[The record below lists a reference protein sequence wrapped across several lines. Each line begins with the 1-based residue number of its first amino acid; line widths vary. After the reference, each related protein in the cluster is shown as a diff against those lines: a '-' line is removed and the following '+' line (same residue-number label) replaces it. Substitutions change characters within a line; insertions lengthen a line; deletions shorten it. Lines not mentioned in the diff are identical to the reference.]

1 MDDGDFDEN
10 QLANMVARAGS
21 SRLTGNFGR
30 LDLLAVIMPLSLVV
44 AYGAWLAKRS
54 NSSSAR

>member
-1 MDDGDFDEN
+1 MMGTLMKTN
-10 QLANMVARAGS
+10 WQTWSLVPAAVA
-21 SRLTGNFGR
+21 LLVTFGR

>member
-1 MDDGDFDEN
+1 METSMK
-10 QLANMVARAGS
+10 ANWQTWSLVSAAVV
-21 SRLTGNFGR
+21 LLVTFGR

>member
-1 MDDGDFDEN
+1 MKTN
-10 QLANMVARAGS
+10 WQTWSLVPAAVA
-21 SRLTGNFGR
+21 LLVIFGT

>member
-1 MDDGDFDEN
+1 METSMK
-10 QLANMVARAGS
+10 ANWQTWSLVSAAVV
-21 SRLTGNFGR
+21 LLVTFGR

-54 NSSSAR
+54 TSSSAR